1 MGELLFWVGEDNLLF
16 GSDYALWEPDW
27 LVPTVMD
34 AEMTAEQ
41 RAEFGVELTTD
52 VKRKIMGEN
61 AARLYDVDI
70 EAKKETFR
78 DDEIT
83 ARFGLEEEYGGTP
96 ASADD

>member
-1 MGELLFWVGEDNLLF
+1 
-16 GSDYALWEPDW
+16 
-27 LVPTVMD
+27 
-34 AEMTAEQ
+34 MTAEQ

-83 ARFGLEEEYGGTP
+83 ARFGLEEEYGGAP